1 MQGRQRWALV
11 KWSCLAVSV
20 GSVVV
25 AAGLMWV
32 NSKNIVTDE
41 PQQVTGEAAEQPQ
54 AKIEKL
60 FIVERKGEQIVWRL
74 QADSAKQQEKG
85 MYLIEPRL
93 ELFTETGEVIP
104 VQGREAWFEPI
115 RKNIQFK
122 GGVKIGYR
130 EWTLHSE
137 ELRYD
142 SERDE
147 MVVPG
152 RFEVKKTG
160 MTMRGRGLRVD
171 RKTERLTVD
180 HDVWV
185 EDTTPRALGGQ
196 S

>member
-1 MQGRQRWALV
+1 MQNREWALL

-25 AAGLMWV
+25 AAGLMWA
-32 NSKNIVTDE
+32 NSKIVVAE
-41 PQQVTGEAAEQPQ
+41 KPQQTTGEAAEQSQ
-54 AKIEKL
+54 AKIEKPL
-60 FIVERKGEQIVWRL
+60 IVERKGEKIVWRL
-74 QADSAKQQEKG
+74 QADSAKQQEQG

-93 ELFTETGEVIP
+93 ELFSETGEVIP

-115 RKNIQFK
+115 KKNIHFK
-122 GGVKIGYR
+122 GGVKISYR

-142 SERDE
+142 SDRDE

-152 RFEVKKTG
+152 RFKAGKPDVTL
-160 MTMRGRGLRVD
+160 RGRGLRVD

-185 EDTTPRALGGQ
+185 EDATSRSVGGQ